1 LLTTPLTVTVGAL
14 ARMLHTQRLGR
25 PHHVLYAE
33 PVWTDDDHT
42 ADTAMWA
49 EFGQVDGDL
58 LDTLSVLARPTTE
71 YFAWFT
77 EHGQQYGVLVAQAA
91 GESVLAH
98 RDGDN
103 ITIHT
108 LDRTESPPMALI
120 RQLPD
125 AQPAPIDAVN
135 IRLDSGQ
142 RTHDT
147 AKLAALAQQQPTG
160 QGELYAGARDYQ
172 GHYVVNNTH
181 PIRYQD
187 YATGR
192 VLVVLTDDYLS
203 LAPATKRVLLNSL
216 TEVARRWGPDG
227 WLP

>member
-1 LLTTPLTVTVGAL
+1 VTVGAL

-25 PHHVLYAE
+25 PHRVLYAE
-33 PVWTDDDHT
+33 PVWTDDDRT
-42 ADTAMWA
+42 AEAAMWA

-77 EHGQQYGVLVAQAA
+77 EHGRQYGVLVAQAG
-91 GESVLAH
+91 GESVLAY
-98 RDGDN
+98 RDGDDV
-103 ITIHT
+103 TIRA
-108 LDRTESPPMALI
+108 LDRTESLPMALM

-125 AQPAPIDAVN
+125 APPAPIDAVN
-135 IRLDSGQ
+135 IRLDGGQ
-142 RTHDT
+142 RPQDT

-160 QGELYAGARDYQ
+160 QGELYAGARDRQ
-172 GHYVVNNTH
+172 GHYVVTN

-187 YATGR
+187 YPTGR
-192 VLVVLTDDYLS
+192 VLVVLTDDHLS
-203 LAPATKRVLLNSL
+203 LAPATKRVLLTSL

-227 WLP
+227 WPP

>member
-1 LLTTPLTVTVGAL
+1 VITVTVGAL

-25 PHHVLYAE
+25 PHRVLYAE
-33 PVWTDDDHT
+33 PVWTDDEHA

-58 LDTLSVLARPTTE
+58 LDTLGVLARPATE
-71 YFAWFT
+71 YFAWFA
-77 EHGQQYGVLVAQAA
+77 EHGRQYGVLVAQDQ

-98 RDGDN
+98 RDGDDV
-103 ITIHT
+103 TIQT
-108 LDRTESPPMALI
+108 LDHAESLPMALM

-125 AQPAPIDAVN
+125 AKPAPIDAVN
-135 IRLDSGQ
+135 IRLDGGQ
-142 RTHDT
+142 RTKDT
-147 AKLAALAQQQPTG
+147 AKLAALAQQTPIG
-160 QGELYAGARDYQ
+160 HGELYAGRRDHH
-172 GHYVVNNTH
+172 GHYAVNNTH

-192 VLVVLTDDYLS
+192 VLVVLTEDHLS

-227 WLP
+227 WPP